1 MIDIIK
7 TTKERKEFKDAHNG
21 KAATLLGV
29 TQIIFFLFELI
40 TYVDMILEL
49 RLELESALLL
59 LLICV
64 FFLVSGGLA
73 IAGARQ
79 RTKCLIV
86 ATRVT
91 SIISAILAGLLL
103 LTMVVVGMLSDHG
116 HALPPQYSMQ
126 LFAIGAIRLII
137 ATISVSGP
145 ED

>member
-1 MIDIIK
+1 M
-7 TTKERKEFKDAHNG
+7 
-21 KAATLLGV
+21 
-29 TQIIFFLFELI
+29 
-40 TYVDMILEL
+40 
-49 RLELESALLL
+49 
-59 LLICV
+59 
-64 FFLVSGGLA
+64 FFLVLGGLA

-91 SIISAILAGLLL
+91 SIIAAILAGLLI
-103 LTMVVVGMLSDHG
+103 MVVAGMLSDHG

-126 LFAIGAIRLII
+126 LFAIGAIRLIT